1 MRHIVSQVMPCT
13 TIIIRH
19 LAPGVSIVADDVEA
33 VLSHCATTPL
43 RCSKK
48 PIAISGEARLI
59 STLPRCA
66 HLVSLPDAPSQQIR
80 PCDLEQ
86 SP

>member
-1 MRHIVSQVMPCT
+1 MPCT
-13 TIIIRH
+13 TIINR
-19 LAPGVSIVADDVEA
+19 LSAPSVSIIADDVGS
-33 VLSHCATTPL
+33 VLSHCTTTTV

-66 HLVSLPDAPSQQIR
+66 HLVSLPHARSQQIGS
-80 PCDLEQ
+80 CDLEQ

>member
-1 MRHIVSQVMPCT
+1 MPCT

-19 LAPGVSIVADDVEA
+19 FTPSVSIITDDVEA
-33 VLSHCATTPL
+33 VLSHCATIAV

-59 STLPRCA
+59 STLPRYA
-66 HLVSLPDAPSQQIR
+66 HPVSLPHVPSQQIGH
-80 PCDLEQ
+80 CDLEQ

>member
-1 MRHIVSQVMPCT
+1 MPRT
-13 TIIIRH
+13 TIIIR
-19 LAPGVSIVADDVEA
+19 LSAPSVSIIADDVDS
-33 VLSHCATTPL
+33 VLSHCATTTV

-48 PIAISGEARLI
+48 SIVISGEARLI
-59 STLPRCA
+59 STLPRSA
-66 HLVSLPDAPSQQIR
+66 HLVSLPHAPSQQIG

>member
-1 MRHIVSQVMPCT
+1 MRHIVSQIMPCT
-13 TIIIRH
+13 TIIIRPF
-19 LAPGVSIVADDVEA
+19 APGVSIIADDVA
-33 VLSHCATTPL
+33 SVLSHCATTTG

-59 STLPRCA
+59 STLSRSA
-66 HLVSLPDAPSQQIR
+66 HLVSLLHEPSQQIG

>member
-19 LAPGVSIVADDVEA
+19 FAPSVSIITDDVEA
-33 VLSHCATTPL
+33 VLSHCATIAV

-59 STLPRCA
+59 STLPRYA
-66 HLVSLPDAPSQQIR
+66 HPVSLPHVPSQQIGH
-80 PCDLEQ
+80 CDLEQ

>member
-1 MRHIVSQVMPCT
+1 MPCATIIMRHF
-13 TIIIRH
+13 
-19 LAPGVSIVADDVEA
+19 APSVSIVADDGESA
-33 VLSHCATTPL
+33 LSHCPTTTI

-59 STLPRCA
+59 STLSRCA
-66 HLVSLPDAPSQQIR
+66 HPVSLPHAPSQQIGH
-80 PCDLEQ
+80 CDLEQ